1 MFKTQLTSAYTE
13 EKRDNFGWERELF
26 KTRSENKTYIWLW
39 NGILSLNG
47 IGLQK
52 EENSSY

>member
-1 MFKTQLTSAYTE
+1 MEREFFKTNE
-13 EKRDNFGWERELF
+13 I
-26 KTRSENKTYIWLW
+26 KTYIWLW